1 MDKLCWGVIG
11 IGVDNRHESALK
23 VQEILTD
30 FGEIILGRMGLPMR
44 NAQVCIISLVID
56 GDSGKTA
63 ELAQKLA
70 ALPGVHVTQ
79 ALSECR
85 PE

>member
-11 IGVDNRHESALK
+11 IGVDNRHQSALQ

-30 FGEIILGRMGLPMR
+30 FGDIILGRMGLPLR
-44 NAQVCIISLVID
+44 DTGICIISLVID
-56 GDSGKTA
+56 GKSEKARQLA
-63 ELAQKLA
+63 ERLS

-79 ALSECR
+79 ALSDCR

>member
-30 FGEIILGRMGLPMR
+30 FGDIILGRMGLPMR
-44 NAQVCIISLVID
+44 NATFCIISLVID
-56 GDSGKTA
+56 GRSDKA
-63 ELAQKLA
+63 KQLAQKLSE
-70 ALPGVHVTQ
+70 LPGVHVTQ
-79 ALSECR
+79 ALSDCR